1 MGKAIDIRRF
11 NSNGRDAFVTIV
23 RSKPSNI
30 LDEVDKIL
38 NDPTL
43 TELILG
49 SDGKPIQIEVI
60 YIERRFELAQHLS
73 KWFGQGNPLSGLTGD
88 TYLWDWLSAAW
99 MRTLVE
105 SSGQSLEKVLGKQQD
120 RWVLSNTLLY
130 YHRHLLSGP
139 FFA

>member
-1 MGKAIDIRRF
+1 MVKTRDVRRF
-11 NSNGRDAFVTIV
+11 NSKGRDAFVTIV

-49 SDGKPIQIEVI
+49 PDGKPIQIEVV

-73 KWFGQGNPLSGLTGD
+73 KWFGQGNSLSSLTGD

-130 YHRHLLSGP
+130 YHRQ
-139 FFA
+139 

>member
-1 MGKAIDIRRF
+1 MVKTIDIRRF

-49 SDGKPIQIEVI
+49 SDGKPIQI
-60 YIERRFELAQHLS
+60 
-73 KWFGQGNPLSGLTGD
+73 
-88 TYLWDWLSAAW
+88 
-99 MRTLVE
+99 
-105 SSGQSLEKVLGKQQD
+105 
-120 RWVLSNTLLY
+120 
-130 YHRHLLSGP
+130 
-139 FFA
+139 